1 MTSQERSIAS
11 PTGTDRDY
19 QTDKAT
25 ARAAAFV
32 LPERPMSRRVIS
44 GFAFTAM
51 ALFAIDPAGADV
63 AAGKTKAAM
72 CAVCRG
78 LNGVAKNPDAPNL
91 AGDNANYLRK
101 QLHAFKSGARQDPQ
115 MSIIAGGLSDDD
127 IANLAAWYSA
137 LKVTVEMPQ

>member
-1 MTSQERSIAS
+1 
-11 PTGTDRDY
+11 
-19 QTDKAT
+19 
-25 ARAAAFV
+25 
-32 LPERPMSRRVIS
+32 MSRRVIS

-72 CAVCRG
+72 CAVCHG

-137 LKVTVEMPQ
+137 LKETGEMPQ